1 MFVTISGTPYF
12 SYKTWGDW
20 QPYQWLDL
28 VGLTWGEVVGPF
40 GSKVMAASNP
50 MVRDIVEDRS
60 TADFS
65 ILDLTHS
72 FNFNKGQYVEIMD
85 LNLDVIFTGFIDTIS
100 QRRLTYDGVLE
111 HRLSCVDN
119 HYLADKRLIAK
130 AFVSPDTIADAV
142 TWIVDNILVDEGVS
156 TGSII
161 APAAIEAISYDY
173 VTVSEA
179 LDDLANY
186 AGCTWFID
194 VNKLLYFIPRSTYSA
209 AWDITEVSGVMS
221 NVLAD
226 SFEVFET
233 NPEYR
238 NQQYIR
244 GGSAR
249 TALQTEIKVGDG
261 ETSSWAVGYR
271 IAAEPTV
278 SVSTDSGKTYTAAT
292 VGIKG
297 VDTGK
302 DWYWSANDQVILQ
315 DVGGTRLTSTG
326 RLKIEYYG
334 LYQVILSSADYTE
347 ILDRQAVEFT
357 TSGLNDSVR
366 DNPLVT
372 TQDAGLAEANALLD
386 HYAQIGTKVT
396 YSTTV
401 SGLEVG
407 TLQHIESAIHNLD
420 DDFLITQVE
429 KCPQFYEDNA
439 PQSALILY
447 NVQAV
452 SGPVEDYWTKVFL
465 KMNQGMAGAS
475 IANST
480 SVVLILKTFS
490 GVATGDIWDYIVA
503 DGVSDLDSSE
513 APSYEAGDEITYV
526 SMWKSGVEKFR
537 KYRVSQSGS
546 ADSGKFVTTF
556 IISSEECNLEWD
568 TLKLYGGDTA
578 TSSFGTGDVVY
589 SVANS
594 YTKNSL
600 EALQMVFTIT
610 EV

>member
-1 MFVTISGTPYF
+1 MYVTISGTPYF
-12 SYKTWGDW
+12 AYRTWGDW
-20 QPYQWLDL
+20 LPFQWLDL
-28 VGLTWGEVVGPF
+28 ALLTWGEVVGPYD
-40 GSKVMAASNP
+40 SEVLAASNP
-50 MVRDIVEDRS
+50 MIRDIVEDRS

-72 FNFNKGQYVEIMD
+72 YNFNKGQYVEIMD
-85 LNLDVIFTGFIDTIS
+85 LSLDTIFTGFIDTVS
-100 QRRLTYDGVLE
+100 QRRISPDGVIE

-142 TWIVDNILVDEGVS
+142 TWIIDNILVDEGVS
-156 TGSII
+156 EGSVV
-161 APAAIEAISYDY
+161 APDAIEAISYDY
-173 VTVSEA
+173 VTVSSA

-194 VNKLLYFIPRSTYSA
+194 ANKLLYFVPRSTYAA
-209 AWDITEVSGVMS
+209 AWDITETGDVLS

-226 SFEVFET
+226 SFEVYET

-249 TALQTEIKVGDG
+249 TALQTEYKAGDG
-261 ETSSWAVGYR
+261 EASSWAVGYR

-278 SVSTDSGKTYTAAT
+278 SVSLAGGAYVAKTM
-292 VGIKG
+292 GIKG

-302 DWYWSANDQVILQ
+302 DWYWSANDQTIVQ
-315 DVGGTRLTSTG
+315 DALGTRLTSVDK
-326 RLKIEYYG
+326 LKIEYYG
-334 LYQVILSSADYTE
+334 LYQVILSSADFAE
-347 ILDRQAVEFT
+347 ILDRQAVEYT

-366 DNPLVT
+366 DDPLVT
-372 TQDAGLAEANALLD
+372 TQDAGLNEANALLD

-396 YSTTV
+396 YTTIV
-401 SGLEVG
+401 PGLEVG
-407 TLQHIESAIHNLD
+407 TLQHIYSAIHNLD
-420 DDFLITQVE
+420 DDFLITQIE
-429 KCPQFYEDNA
+429 KCPQFYDDDALQNA
-439 PQSALILY
+439 LTMY

-475 IANST
+475 LANST

-490 GVATGDIWDYIVA
+490 GVATGDIWDYVVA
-503 DGVSDLDSSE
+503 DGTFDLDSSE
-513 APSYEAGDEITYV
+513 APSYEDGDEITYV
-526 SMWKSGVEKFR
+526 SMWQGGSEKFR
-537 KYRVSQSGS
+537 KYRVAQTGD

-556 IISSEECNLEWD
+556 IISSEECNITWD

-578 TSSFGTGDVVY
+578 TDTFGTGDVIY
-589 SVANS
+589 SVSNS

>member
-12 SYKTWGDW
+12 AYQTWGDW
-20 QPYQWLDL
+20 LTSQWLDL
-28 VGLTWGEVVGPF
+28 AVLTWGDVLGPH
-40 GSKVMAASNP
+40 GSKVMANSSP
-50 MVRDIVEDRS
+50 IVRDIVEDRS

-65 ILDLTHS
+65 ILDLSHAYDFS
-72 FNFNKGQYVEIMD
+72 KGQYVEIMD
-85 LNLDVIFTGFIDTIS
+85 IHMNTIFTGFIEAIS
-100 QRRLTYDGVLE
+100 QRRVTPDGVIE
-111 HRLSCVDN
+111 HKITCVDN

-142 TWIVDNILVDEGVS
+142 TWIVNNILVNEGVS
-156 TGSII
+156 VGSIL
-161 APAAIEAISYDY
+161 APTAIEAISFDY
-173 VTVSEA
+173 VTVSA
-179 LDDLANY
+179 CLDDLANY
-186 AGCTWFID
+186 ASCTWYID
-194 VNKLLYFIPRSTYSA
+194 VNKLLYFVPRSTYAA
-209 AWDITEVSGVMS
+209 AWDITETGDVLN

-244 GGSAR
+244 GGSAK
-249 TALQTEIKVGDG
+249 TSLQTEIKVGDG

-271 IAAEPTV
+271 IAEEPDVYV
-278 SVSTDSGKTYTAAT
+278 SLNGAAYVAKTM
-292 VGIKG
+292 GIKG

-315 DVGGTRLTSTG
+315 DAAGTRLTSVDK
-326 RLKIEYYG
+326 LKIEYYG
-334 LYQVILSSADYTE
+334 LYQVILSSADYVE
-347 ILDRQAVEFT
+347 ILNRQTTEYT
-357 TSGLNDSVR
+357 TSGINDAVR
-366 DNPLVT
+366 DDALIT

-386 HYAQIGTKVT
+386 HYAEIGTKVT
-396 YSTTV
+396 YSTV
-401 SGLEVG
+401 VPGLEAG
-407 TLQHIESAIHNLD
+407 TLQHIQSVIHNID
-420 DDFLITQVE
+420 DDFLITQIE
-429 KCPQFYEDNA
+429 KCPIFYEDGAFQNA
-439 PQSALILY
+439 IIMY

-465 KMNQGMAGAS
+465 KLGQGINGAS

-490 GVATGDIWDYIVA
+490 GVATGDIWDYVVA
-503 DGVSDLDSSE
+503 DSTFDLDSSE
-513 APSYEAGDEITYV
+513 APSYADGDEITYV
-526 SMWKSGVEKFR
+526 SMWQGGSEKFR
-537 KYRVSQSGS
+537 KYRVSQTGD

-556 IISSEECNLEWD
+556 IISSEECNITWD

-578 TSSFGTGDVVY
+578 TDTFGTGDVIY